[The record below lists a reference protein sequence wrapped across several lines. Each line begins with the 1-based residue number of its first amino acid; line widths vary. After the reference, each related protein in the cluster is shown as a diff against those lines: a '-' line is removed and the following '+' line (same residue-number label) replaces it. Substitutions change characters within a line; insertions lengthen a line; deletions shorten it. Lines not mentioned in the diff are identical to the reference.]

1 MQSHTYLAE
10 IAVLKHNLTIAHG
23 EAKVAI
29 SNQPQPQT
37 NEVAAAA
44 PENGKIVGRS
54 SLSSLALPLHELQYR
69 TVLNLPSIPVF
80 ETPRVGAW
88 DWVTTAEGEL
98 VITRVITT
106 LLHKYSG
113 SAACDASS
121 LFLDIGANS
130 G

>member
-1 MQSHTYLAE
+1 M
-10 IAVLKHNLTIAHG
+10 LKHNLTIAEG

-29 SNQPQPQT
+29 NNQPQPQKNEVAAV

-44 PENGKIVGRS
+44 PKTGKIVGRS

-69 TVLNLPSIPVF
+69 TVVNLPSVPVF
-80 ETPRVGAW
+80 DTPRVGAW

-106 LLHKYSG
+106 LLQKYSG
-113 SAACDASS
+113 SATCNASS